1 MHHDPHTYLLPFR
14 LAIWLGLFA
23 SGTGLV
29 CIIYGV
35 ATHMSTG
42 FSDPDWIMLLIL
54 ILFLCGV
61 QLIAFGILSVHIMRI
76 YGEMQRSSLVRGL
89 LGCRN
94 DPQPKT

>member
-1 MHHDPHTYLLPFR
+1 MARYPVSARVLQSCLDPAPLRMSDMHHDPHTYLLPFR

-42 FSDPDWIMLLIL
+42 LSDPDWMTT
-54 ILFLCGV
+54 
-61 QLIAFGILSVHIMRI
+61 
-76 YGEMQRSSLVRGL
+76 GERR
-89 LGCRN
+89 
-94 DPQPKT
+94 